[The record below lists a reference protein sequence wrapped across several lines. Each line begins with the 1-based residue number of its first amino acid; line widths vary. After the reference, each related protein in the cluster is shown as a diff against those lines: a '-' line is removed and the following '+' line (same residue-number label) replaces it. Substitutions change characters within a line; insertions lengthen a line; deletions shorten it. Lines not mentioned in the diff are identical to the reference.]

1 MSSGSDFKKMYQR
14 YADLINDALPGFI
27 PAVDD
32 RSSLLREAM
41 EYSLEAGGKRLRPV
55 LLLACCEICGGTV
68 EQAMPYAAALEFIH
82 TYSLIHDDHPSMDD
96 DDLRRGK
103 PTNHKV
109 FGDGAAILAGDGL
122 LNSAFEIMLADIGR
136 RASSGADADRII
148 AGINAARE
156 IAEAAGVQ
164 GMIAGQMTDLM
175 MTAGGEQVSVDR
187 EKAGACLAAVGSSDE
202 DILLYIHANK
212 TGAMIRAAVRAGA
225 LLGGCSG
232 GRLDDFTEFGEKT
245 GIVFQIVDDI
255 LDVTGDE
262 AVLGKKTGM
271 DEVMGKLSYPSTYGL
286 KGSYEIAHRITTE
299 AVAAGVR
306 AARGH
311 EPGESFL
318 TRMALDLASRL
329 S

>member
-1 MSSGSDFKKMYQR
+1 MSSDLDFRKKYQE
-14 YADLINDALPGFI
+14 YAELVNDALPGFI
-27 PAVDD
+27 PAVDS
-32 RSSLLREAM
+32 RSDLLREAM

-55 LLLACCEICGGTV
+55 LLLACCEICGGAV

-82 TYSLIHDDHPSMDD
+82 TYSLIHDDHPSVDD

-122 LNSAFEIMLADIGR
+122 LNSAFEIMLADIGS
-136 RASSGADADRII
+136 RALSGDAERLMS
-148 AGINAARE
+148 GIRAARE
-156 IAEAAGVQ
+156 ITAAAGVQ
-164 GMIAGQMTDLM
+164 GMIAGQITDLM
-175 MTAGGEQVSVDR
+175 KTAGREQVSVNS
-187 EKAGACLAAVGSSDE
+187 EKAGACLAKAGSSDE

-232 GRLDDFTEFGEKT
+232 GRLDDFSEFGEKI
-245 GIVFQIVDDI
+245 GVVFQIVDDI

-271 DEVMGKLSYPSTYGL
+271 DEAMGKLSYPSTYGL
-286 KGSYEIAHRITTE
+286 KKSYEIAHRITTE
-299 AVAAGVR
+299 AVGAGVR

-311 EPGESFL
+311 EEGETFL